1 MKEKLT
7 RLRRERQWGSYIL
20 VLAAILLTLSASSSF
35 WPK

>member
-20 VLAAILLTLSASSSF
+20 VLTAILLTFSASSSF